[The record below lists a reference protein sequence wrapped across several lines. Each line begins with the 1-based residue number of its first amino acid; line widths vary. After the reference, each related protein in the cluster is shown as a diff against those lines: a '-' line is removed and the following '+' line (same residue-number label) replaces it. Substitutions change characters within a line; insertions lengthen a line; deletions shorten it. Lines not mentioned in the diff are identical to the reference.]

1 MDSRKM
7 ASLPPTINSSQEIP
21 KELSHELWS
30 FTNAVFF
37 LVLFIGVMFGITFGT
52 SQLMNIQHIKDDW
65 SNQRC
70 SPMIMPFAGLFG
82 FNTKENFDFCMGKIF
97 QMHSQPYLGSVGS
110 SFAQF
115 SSVLQTIFGSVNS
128 LRNTIATLGGGIN
141 VVFQE
146 FTDRITNFF
155 FKLRLSSIHLKT
167 LFMRMYAVL
176 FSVMY
181 MGVSGMTGMSSFTN
195 TFLFSFLDT
204 FCFPGETELI
214 VEGKGKVPIKD
225 IQIGDVLLP
234 GNSKVTATFRFYSR
248 GQAMVKLGSVTV
260 STNHYL
266 MYHGKPIM
274 AGEHPNA
281 IHIGPWDSDDHLYCV
296 NTSNHIIPV
305 SYLSFLDYDE
315 TPSGDKE
322 TMNWINARL
331 NAQPH
336 KKKEYLFTEY
346 GFGIGEY
353 TKIKTINGLQYARDL
368 KIGDKLTTGS
378 EVIGVIRRQYTEY
391 CLLPNDVQI
400 TPSTLYWTNDQW
412 KRYGDAYPIHKGL
425 YELLS
430 FVVTP
435 NSQLEL
441 EDGTHVRD
449 YMELCS
455 PDAETYYSKHLE
467 A

>member
-1 MDSRKM
+1 MV
-7 ASLPPTINSSQEIP
+7 LEPPTISEPQVQLSET
-21 KELSHELWS
+21 KEETPHELWS
-30 FTNAVFF
+30 FTNALFF
-37 LVLFIGVMFGITFGT
+37 LILIIGALFGVMFGA
-52 SQLMNIQHIKDDW
+52 SQLINIQHIKDDW
-65 SNQRC
+65 ANQRC
-70 SPMIMPFAGLFG
+70 SPMIMPFAALFG

-110 SFAQF
+110 SFGQF
-115 SSVLQTIFGSVNS
+115 TSLLQSIFGSVNS

-155 FKLRLSSIHLKT
+155 FKLRLSAIQLKS

-204 FCFPGETELI
+204 FCFPGETELM

-225 IQIGDVLLP
+225 IKIGDVLLP
-234 GNSKVTATFRFYSR
+234 GKSNVTATFRFYSR

-260 STNHYL
+260 STNHYVL
-266 MYHGKPIM
+266 HNGKPIM
-274 AGEHPNA
+274 AGEHPHA
-281 IHIGPWDSDDHLYCV
+281 IQLGPWDSDDHLYCV

-322 TMNWINARL
+322 TMNWMEARL
-331 NAQPH
+331 NAQPL
-336 KKKEYLFTEY
+336 KKKDYSFTEY
-346 GFGIGEY
+346 GFGLGES
-353 TKIKTINGLQYARDL
+353 TKIKTKTGVRYARDL
-368 KIGDKLTTGS
+368 KIGDKLSTGS
-378 EVIGVIRRQYTEY
+378 EVVGVIRRQFNEY
-391 CLLPNDVQI
+391 CILPTGVHI
-400 TPSTLYWTNDQW
+400 TPSTMYWVKNQW
-412 KRYGDAYPIHKGL
+412 KRYGDDYLTHNGMC
-425 YELLS
+425 ELLS

-435 NSQLEL
+435 HSQLEL
-441 EDGTHVRD
+441 EDGTHIRD

-455 PDAETYYSKHLE
+455 PDAEMHYTKHLE